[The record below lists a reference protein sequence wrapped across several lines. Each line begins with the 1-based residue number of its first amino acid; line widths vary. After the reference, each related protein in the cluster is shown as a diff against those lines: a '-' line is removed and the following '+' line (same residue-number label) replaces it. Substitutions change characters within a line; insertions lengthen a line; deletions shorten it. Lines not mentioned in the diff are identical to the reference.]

1 MITFTLTQVV
11 VLSPAKISFIPLI
24 VCPSPQVVD
33 LGCGECS
40 LLKRLKFHREIELL
54 VGVDINGAKVKKH
67 MYVVTLAIYVQ
78 AIQDVTE

>member
-1 MITFTLTQVV
+1 MITLLFVV
-11 VLSPAKISFIPLI
+11 FSPAKTSFISLI

-40 LLKRLKFHREIELL
+40 LLKKLKFHREIELL

-67 MYVVTLAIYVQ
+67 MYVVAIYVK
-78 AIQDVTE
+78 AMQDVTE

>member
-1 MITFTLTQVV
+1 MITFTLTQDV
-11 VLSPAKISFIPLI
+11 VLAPAKTSFYAHT
-24 VCPSPQVVD
+24 VCPPQVVD

-40 LLKRLKFHREIELL
+40 LLKKLKFHREIELL

-67 MYVVTLAIYVQ
+67 MYVVVIYVQ